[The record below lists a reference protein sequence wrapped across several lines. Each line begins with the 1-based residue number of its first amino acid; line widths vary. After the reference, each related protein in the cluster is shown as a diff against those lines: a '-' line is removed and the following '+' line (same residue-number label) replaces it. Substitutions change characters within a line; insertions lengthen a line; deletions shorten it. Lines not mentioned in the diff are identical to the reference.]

1 MTTMYDGDYLEWI
14 DYKKRG
20 GTLDFE
26 DWYEKYCSQQEEED
40 QSGWE
45 YY

>member
-1 MTTMYDGDYLEWI
+1 MTTYSDDYLEWV

-26 DWYEKYCSQQEEED
+26 DWYEKYCSQ
-40 QSGWE
+40 
-45 YY
+45 